1 MAEARSVKLDWLRC
15 PSCGEKTGTQVRP
28 HTVLEDFPLFCP
40 KCRYTCVIR
49 FGDGKIK
56 EIKMPDA

>member
-1 MAEARSVKLDWLRC
+1 MTEILPSGSDWLRC
-15 PSCGEKTGTQVRP
+15 GKTRTQVRP

-40 KCRYTCVIR
+40 KCRYTCVIDFR
-49 FGDGKIK
+49 NGKTE